1 MKNLIL
7 DVSEVFVIKLM
18 VGLYILLSGLSTWL
32 IKYNLNV
39 DFAYLGLFGQLISLL
54 IGIRTRLQPLDSK
67 VTVSTRLV
75 VSSLT
80 ELIIGPTIAMFVMSY
95 IYNGTVTTYTA
106 LFAFLIGAFW
116 EIVWNFLKKYVI
128 KKGEN
133 IINDHDSIN
142 DIPKTT
148 ADGGEPVKGGGK

>member
-7 DVSEVFVIKLM
+7 DVSEVLIIKLM
-18 VGLYILLSGLSTWL
+18 FGLYILLSGLSTWL

-54 IGIRTRLQPLDSK
+54 IGIRTRLQPSDAK
-67 VTVSTRLV
+67 VAISTRV
-75 VSSLT
+75 VLSSLI

-95 IYNGTVTTYTA
+95 IYDGTVTAYTA

-133 IINDHDSIN
+133 IINNDDDG
-142 DIPKTT
+142 DIPKTS
-148 ADGGEPVKGGGK
+148 ADGGEPVKGGGQ